1 MRRVFKRPRHVP
13 EVHCMRRKI
22 YTNFH
27 TIACKE
33 RDVPIIDRSGITN
46 EPYEYL
52 KRISWIRLSR
62 GEHFREALLA
72 EIRCFVNERVAETQ
86 GRKHIFQWTLL
97 CFNENLIWHIFIYVE
112 G

>member
-33 RDVPIIDRSGITN
+33 RDVPIIDRGGLLMN
-46 EPYEYL
+46 RL
-52 KRISWIRLSR
+52 NISKGYDYWIRLSR
-62 GEHFREALLA
+62 GKHFREALLA
-72 EIRCFVNERVAETQ
+72 
-86 GRKHIFQWTLL
+86 
-97 CFNENLIWHIFIYVE
+97 
-112 G
+112 